1 MYEYMIIKKIK
12 WRKAIISADILY
24 LFLTFWKICLV
35 FTLRGKP
42 KTNQDLAS
50 ALYSTRSVHIFTI
63 YKGCK
68 LHIFISSSS
77 LAILHA
83 FFNLIAI

>member
-1 MYEYMIIKKIK
+1 MHVCIYDKNKKIK

-50 ALYSTRSVHIFTI
+50 ALYKYPVCANLYYLQRLQASYFH
-63 YKGCK
+63 
-68 LHIFISSSS
+68 FI
-77 LAILHA
+77 L
-83 FFNLIAI
+83 